1 MRGRVYGGS
10 MAIRENGARTINGE
24 RSGHID
30 AAHVSVGRSAVR
42 MVDANEAT
50 LERAAVQRLRAGHA
64 TFTASNVGIASFERG
79 TISQSNVGI
88 VTGGSVACE
97 DVRTLILASPVVR
110 GDVHTLVDLR
120 TAVALGFG
128 MAMGKALLSLIGKLS
143 TAR

>member
-1 MRGRVYGGS
+1 M
-10 MAIRENGARTINGE
+10 NGE
-24 RSGHID
+24 RGEHID

-42 MVDANEAT
+42 MVDADEAT

-64 TFTASNVGIASFERG
+64 TFTSSNVGIATFERG

-88 VTGGSVACE
+88 ISGGSVACE

-120 TAVALGFG
+120 TAFALGLG
-128 MAMGKALLSLIGKLS
+128 MAMGKALLSLLGKVS
-143 TAR
+143 PTR